1 MTQEEPLYTSQPTA
15 KSLWRE
21 YRLFPD
27 RIELDSIPWGTVRV
41 PLGDVKAVHVRPPL
55 VIFDRFRG
63 DYGLAG
69 LKLFGQN
76 QFDAAIVEHE
86 KALALRPDWTDV
98 LNALATAQSK
108 AGRHEAAVATIQR
121 AIELNPN
128 DPFAFTSLSIFLQR
142 LGKIPEAESAAA
154 KARLLNWKEELK
166 KNPNAPPPEG
176 GFKVIQD

>member
-1 MTQEEPLYTSQPTA
+1 MSEAQTHY
-15 KSLWRE
+15 
-21 YRLFPD
+21 
-27 RIELDSIPWGTVRV
+27 
-41 PLGDVKAVHVRPPL
+41 
-55 VIFDRFRG
+55 
-63 DYGLAG
+63 LAG
-69 LKLFGQN
+69 LKHFGQN
-76 QFDAAIVEHE
+76 RFEDAIAEHQ
-86 KALALRPDWTDV
+86 KALELKPDWPDV

-108 AGRHEAAVATIQR
+108 AGRHAEAVATIER
-121 AIELNPN
+121 AIELAPN

>member
-1 MTQEEPLYTSQPTA
+1 
-15 KSLWRE
+15 
-21 YRLFPD
+21 
-27 RIELDSIPWGTVRV
+27 
-41 PLGDVKAVHVRPPL
+41 
-55 VIFDRFRG
+55 
-63 DYGLAG
+63 

-76 QFDAAIVEHE
+76 KFDEAIVEHE
-86 KALALRPDWTDV
+86 KALTLKPDWTDV

-108 AGRHEAAVATIQR
+108 AGHHEAAVATIQR
-121 AIELNPN
+121 AIELNSN